1 MFRVYSLHGVLFVLH
16 RITGGFLVAY
26 LIAHIATISTALIGG
41 RSLFDATFELLASP
55 AFIALEVMLLGCVTF
70 HALNG
75 LRLIL
80 GERGVG
86 LETSDHMARG
96 TVVITI
102 MVWFMACG
110 LAFAA

>member
-1 MFRVYSLHGVLFVLH
+1 MFRVYSLQGVLFVLH
-16 RITGGFLVAY
+16 RLTGGFMVAY
-26 LIAHIATISTALIGG
+26 LVVHIATISTALIGG

-55 AFIALEVMLLGCVTF
+55 AFVALEVLLLGCVIF

-80 GERGVG
+80 GERGIG
-86 LETSDHMARG
+86 LESSDQIARG

-102 MVWFMACG
+102 MVWLVAGG
-110 LAFAA
+110 LAFAV